1 MKLPHFTLF
10 GLVLVITT
18 AALAQNA
25 VEIETVR
32 TKVQEWVKTRQL
44 ISDEK
49 AEWKAEKQAM
59 QDTLDLLNSEL
70 TQLNSELEAIA
81 KEGTDSDSE
90 IESLVDQKEQLR
102 AAADLLSKEISSL
115 EKAVLKLTNRFPPPL
130 QATILQLKN
139 RIPTT
144 ERGAAKRTLGERM
157 LNIVGILNTA
167 EKFDNTVT
175 FDGETRTIGGES
187 VQVDVLYIGLGTAY
201 YLDKSGARAGIAT
214 IGADGWSWK
223 EANNAATE
231 IANLFAVYERTAAEA
246 AFVSLPA
253 EVQ

>member
-1 MKLPHFTLF
+1 MKASFYTTIGF
-10 GLVLVITT
+10 ALVLTT
-18 AALAQNA
+18 AAFAQNA
-25 VEIETVR
+25 ADIETVR

-70 TQLNSELEAIA
+70 TQLTSELEAIT
-81 KEGTDSDSE
+81 KDSSDSDGE
-90 IESLVDQKEQLR
+90 IEELVDQKDQLR
-102 AAADLLSKEISSL
+102 AAADLLEKEIASL
-115 EKAVLKLTNRFPPPL
+115 EQSVLKLTERFPPPL

-187 VQVDVLYIGLGTAY
+187 VQVNVLYIGLGAAY
-201 YLDKSGARAGIAT
+201 YVDKSGSRAGIAT

-223 EANNAATE
+223 EANDSADT
-231 IANLFAVYERTAAEA
+231 IANLFAVYERTADA

-253 EVQ
+253 EIQ